1 MIAVPVPR
9 ILRRPRPYDTLKTIP
24 IFREAV
30 VEHRWPLSNVRR
42 SVDVADVSEPNL
54 MREQFPYHEPPK
66 VLFDGIGVPA
76 DPPDEIIITD
86 TTFRDGQQARAPL
99 EVGQIVRLFDLLHR
113 LSGPNGVIRKSEF
126 FLYGVRDRQAVA
138 EVLSRGYRFPE
149 VTGWVRAKPEDL
161 RLVREAGLK
170 ETGILT
176 SCSDY
181 HIFMKLGWTRR
192 KALDNYLAVVSE
204 ALSQGLRVRCHLED
218 LTRADIY
225 GFVLPLAQ
233 RLMGLADQA
242 RIPVI
247 LRLCD
252 TMGYGVPYPGAV
264 LPRSVPRL
272 VHVMTNEAGVPKAW
286 LEWHGHNDFYKV
298 LINASTAWLYG
309 CASANGTLLGYG
321 ERTGN
326 TPIEG
331 LVFEYAGLMGGL
343 NGMDTTAIAEV
354 AEFMERECQYS
365 IPVTQP
371 FVGRAFNATSAG
383 IHADG
388 AMKNEEIYN
397 IFDTGALLNRP
408 PAVNVTDRSGA
419 AGIAFWVRQHTGRTH
434 PKEHP
439 AIEAIHAW
447 VNQQYAAGRTT
458 AISDEEMADQVK
470 RHFQEVPL
478 S

>member
-1 MIAVPVPR
+1 M
-9 ILRRPRPYDTLKTIP
+9 
-24 IFREAV
+24 
-30 VEHRWPLSNVRR
+30 EHRWPLSNVRR
-42 SVDVADVSEPNL
+42 SVEVADVSEPNL

-66 VLFDGIGVPA
+66 VLFDGIDVPTA
-76 DPPDEIIITD
+76 LPDEIIITD

-99 EVGQIVRLFDLLHR
+99 EVSQIVRLFDLLHR

-126 FLYGVRDRQAVA
+126 FLYGVRDREAVA
-138 EVLSRGYRFPE
+138 GVLSRGYRFPE

-204 ALSQGLRVRCHLED
+204 ALSHGLRVRCHLED
-218 LTRADIY
+218 LTRADVY
-225 GFVLPLAQ
+225 GFVVPLAQ

-242 RIPVI
+242 HIPVI

-272 VHVMTNEAGVPKAW
+272 VHTMTKEAGVPTAW

-331 LVFEYAGLMGGL
+331 LVFEYAGLMGSL

-354 AEFMERECQYS
+354 AEFMEHECQYP
-365 IPVTQP
+365 IPAAQP

-408 PAVNVTDRSGA
+408 PAVNVTDRSGT
-419 AGIAFWVRQHTGRTH
+419 AGVALWIRQHTGRTL

-439 AIEAIHAW
+439 SVEAIHTW

>member
-1 MIAVPVPR
+1 M
-9 ILRRPRPYDTLKTIP
+9 
-24 IFREAV
+24 
-30 VEHRWPLSNVRR
+30 EHRWPLVNARKP
-42 SVDVADVSEPNL
+42 VDLVEVSEPNL
-54 MREQFPYHEPPK
+54 MREQFPYHNPPK
-66 VLFDGIGVPA
+66 VLFDGLDVPL
-76 DPPDEIIITD
+76 DPPEEILITD

-99 EVGQIVRLFDLLHR
+99 GVAQIVRLYDLLHR

-126 FLYGVRDRQAVA
+126 FLYSARDREAVR
-138 EVLSRGYRFPE
+138 EVLARGYRYPE
-149 VTGWVRAKPEDL
+149 VTGWVRAKREDL

-181 HIFMKLGWTRR
+181 HIFLKLGWDRR
-192 KALDNYLAVVSE
+192 KAFDNYVGVVSE
-204 ALSQGLRVRCHLED
+204 ALAQGLRVRCHLED
-218 LTRADIY
+218 LTRADVP
-225 GFVLPLAQ
+225 GFVVPLAQ
-233 RLMGLADQA
+233 RLMALAEES

-272 VHVMTNEAGVPKAW
+272 VYAMTHDAGVPEAW

-309 CASANGTLLGYG
+309 CAAANGTLLGYG

-343 NGMDTTAIAEV
+343 NGMDTTAIAEI
-354 AEFMERECQYS
+354 ADYMERECQYP
-365 IPVTQP
+365 IPASQP
-371 FVGRAFNATSAG
+371 FVGRAFNATAAG

-397 IFDTGALLNRP
+397 IFDTAALLNRP
-408 PAVNVTDRSGA
+408 LAVNVTDRSGA
-419 AGIAFWVRQHTGRTH
+419 AGVAFWIRQHAGQNLSKDH
-434 PKEHP
+434 PVV
-439 AIEAIHAW
+439 EAIHVW
-447 VNQQYAAGRTT
+447 IMQQYSAGRTT
-458 AISDEEMADQVK
+458 AISDEEMAEQVK
-470 RHFQEVPL
+470 RHLQKVTL

>member
-1 MIAVPVPR
+1 MKASGAFV
-9 ILRRPRPYDTLKTIP
+9 
-24 IFREAV
+24 EAA
-30 VEHRWPLSNVRR
+30 VEHRWPLSSMRKPVEV
-42 SVDVADVSEPNL
+42 VDVNEPNL
-54 MREQFPYHEPPK
+54 MREQFPYAQPPK
-66 VLFDGIGVPA
+66 VLFDRMDVPT
-76 DPPDEIIITD
+76 DPPDEIVITD

-99 EVGQIVRLFDLLHR
+99 EVHQIVRLYDLLHR
-113 LSGPNGVIRKSEF
+113 LSGPQGVIRKSEF
-126 FLYGVRDRQAVA
+126 FLYSARDREAVRQ
-138 EVLSRGYRFPE
+138 VLSRGHRYPE

-181 HIFMKLGWTRR
+181 HIFLKLGWNRR
-192 KALDNYLAVVSE
+192 KALDNYVGVASE

-218 LTRADIY
+218 LTRADVY
-225 GFVLPLAQ
+225 GFVVPLAQ
-233 RLMGLADQA
+233 RLMGLAEQA

-247 LRLCD
+247 MRLCD

-272 VHVMTNEAGVPKAW
+272 VHAMIHDAGVPQAW

-309 CASANGTLLGYG
+309 CAAANGTLLGYG

-326 TPIEG
+326 TPLEG

-343 NGMDTTAIAEV
+343 NGMDTTAITEV
-354 AEFMERECQYS
+354 AAYMERECHYP
-365 IPVTQP
+365 IPASQP
-371 FVGRAFNATSAG
+371 FVGRAFNATAAG

-397 IFDTGALLNRP
+397 IFDTAALLSRP
-408 PAVNVTDRSGA
+408 LAVNVTDRSGA
-419 AGIAFWVRQHTGRTH
+419 AGVAFWIRQHTGQNLPKDH
-434 PKEHP
+434 PVVVAMHT
-439 AIEAIHAW
+439 W
-447 VNQQYAAGRTT
+447 VAQEYASGRTT
-458 AISDEEMADQVK
+458 AISDEEMAEQVK
-470 RHFQEVPL
+470 QRLQKVTL

>member
-1 MIAVPVPR
+1 MG
-9 ILRRPRPYDTLKTIP
+9 Y
-24 IFREAV
+24 
-30 VEHRWPLSNVRR
+30 RWPLVGARKP
-42 SVDVADVSEPNL
+42 VDLVEVSEPNL
-54 MREQFPYHEPPK
+54 MREQFPYHHPPK
-66 VLFDGIGVPA
+66 VLFDGLEVPL
-76 DPPDEIIITD
+76 DPPEEILITD

-99 EVGQIVRLFDLLHR
+99 EVPQIVRLYDLLHR

-126 FLYGVRDRQAVA
+126 FLYSTRDREAVHQ
-138 EVLSRGYRFPE
+138 VLSRGYRYPE
-149 VTGWVRAKPEDL
+149 VTGWVRAKREDL
-161 RLVREAGLK
+161 RLVREVGLK

-181 HIFMKLGWTRR
+181 HIFLKLGWDRR
-192 KALDNYLAVVSE
+192 KAFENYVGVVSD

-218 LTRADIY
+218 LTRADVY
-225 GFVLPLAQ
+225 GFVVPLAQ
-233 RLMGLADQA
+233 RLMTLAEEA

-264 LPRSVPRL
+264 LPRSMPRL
-272 VHVMTNEAGVPKAW
+272 VHAMIHDAGVPREW

-298 LINASTAWLYG
+298 LINASAAWLYG
-309 CASANGTLLGYG
+309 CAAANGTLLGYG

-331 LVFEYAGLMGGL
+331 LVFEYAGLVGDL

-354 AEFMERECQYS
+354 AEYMERECQYP
-365 IPVTQP
+365 IPASQP

-397 IFDTGALLNRP
+397 IFDTAALLNRP
-408 PAVNVTDRSGA
+408 LAVNVTDRSGV
-419 AGIAFWVRQHTGRTH
+419 AGVAFWIRLHTGQRLPKDH
-434 PKEHP
+434 PVV
-439 AIEAIHAW
+439 EAIHAW
-447 VNQQYAAGRTT
+447 VVQQYSAGRTT
-458 AISDEEMADQVK
+458 AIADEEMAEQVK
-470 RHFQEVPL
+470 RHLQKVTQ

>member
-1 MIAVPVPR
+1 MPG
-9 ILRRPRPYDTLKTIP
+9 ILRLPASYGTLNFARIKP
-24 IFREAV
+24 SGRAV
-30 VEHRWPLSNVRR
+30 VEHRWPLTHARR
-42 SVDVADVSEPNL
+42 LVDVVDVTEPNL
-54 MREQFPYHEPPK
+54 MREQFPYERPPK
-66 VLFDGIGVPA
+66 VLFDGVEVPL
-76 DPPDEIIITD
+76 DPPDEILITD

-99 EVGQIVRLFDLLHR
+99 EVAQITQLFDLLHR

-138 EVLSRGYRFPE
+138 EVLSRGYRYPE
-149 VTGWVRAKPEDL
+149 VTGWVRAKREDL
-161 RLVREAGLK
+161 RLVRDAGLS

-181 HIFMKLGWTRR
+181 HIFLKLGWTRR
-192 KALDNYLAVVSE
+192 QALDNYVGVVSE
-204 ALSQGLRVRCHLED
+204 ALAQGLRVRCHLED
-218 LTRADIY
+218 LTRADVH
-225 GFVLPLAQ
+225 GFVVPLAQ
-233 RLMGLADQA
+233 RLMALAEEA

-272 VHVMTNEAGVPKAW
+272 VHAMTHDAGVPTAW

-309 CASANGTLLGYG
+309 CAAANGTLLGYG

-326 TPIEG
+326 TPLEG

-343 NGMDTTAIAEV
+343 NGMDATAITEIAEY
-354 AEFMERECQYS
+354 MERECQYP
-365 IPVTQP
+365 IPASQP

-408 PAVNVTDRSGA
+408 PAVNVTDRSGV
-419 AGIAFWVRQHTGRTH
+419 AGVALWIRQHTGRNLS
-434 PKEHP
+434 KGHP
-439 AIEAIHAW
+439 AVEAIHAW
-447 VNQQYAAGRTT
+447 VNAQYAAGRTT
-458 AISDEEMADQVK
+458 AISDEEMAEQVTQ
-470 RHFQEVPL
+470 HLQEVTL